1 MKDIIYINR
10 CQWGK
15 YGILLIMPFLFTLLL
30 LAQTSGS
37 GVAVSIDLPAEGMI
51 DGSIIC
57 GSTLCSIPYDSSVMG
72 VYTENPAVLLENTSL
87 VEGKPVISSGKVYV
101 RFEGSIKKDEYVTTS
116 DKPGVGQKATHNGYV
131 LGTAL
136 EDFAGPSGKILV
148 SLGIRPAVLATGT
161 TDNLWEALRQGL
173 SSLYLTPLSALRYAM
188 AMIITLAAFVLGFI
202 YFGRV
207 ARSGVEAVGR
217 NPLAGR
223 TIEFTV
229 VVNIILTGLIMASGL
244 LLAYLILVL

>member
-1 MKDIIYINR
+1 MPKN
-10 CQWGK
+10 
-15 YGILLIMPFLFTLLL
+15 ILPISIFYFLLSISIVT
-30 LAQTSGS
+30 AQTSGS
-37 GVAVSIDLPAEGMI
+37 GVAVSMDLPAEGLI

-57 GSTLCSIPYDSSVMG
+57 QSVLCNVPYDSSVMG
-72 VYTENPAVLLENTSL
+72 VYAENPAVLLENVSL
-87 VEGKPVISSGKVYV
+87 IEGKPIISAGKVYV
-101 RFEGSIKKDEYVTTS
+101 RFDGSIKKGDYVTTS

-131 LGTAL
+131 LGTSL
-136 EDFAGPSGKILV
+136 EDFDGPSGKILV
-148 SLGIRPAVLATGT
+148 SLGIRPAVLASST

-173 SSLYLTPLSALRYAM
+173 SSLYLTPLSVLRYAM
-188 AMIITLAAFVLGFI
+188 AMIITLAAFVLGFV

-217 NPLAGR
+217 NPLAGK

-229 VVNIILTGLIMASGL
+229 ILNIILTVVIMGSGL

>member
-1 MKDIIYINR
+1 MPK
-10 CQWGK
+10 W
-15 YGILLIMPFLFTLLL
+15 LLVSWLVGYLVVPGLVF
-30 LAQTSGS
+30 AQTSSS
-37 GVAVSIDLPAEGMI
+37 GVAVSMDLPAEGLI

-72 VYTENPAVLLENTSL
+72 VYTENPAILLENTSL
-87 VEGKPVISSGKVYV
+87 IEGKPVISSGKVYV
-101 RFEGSIKKDEYVTTS
+101 RFTGSIKKGDYVTTS
-116 DKPGVGQKATHNGYV
+116 DKPGIGQKATRNGYV
-131 LGTAL
+131 LGSAL
-136 EDFAGPSGKILV
+136 EDFDGPSGKILV
-148 SLGIRPAVLATGT
+148 ALGMRPAVLASSTA
-161 TDNLWEALRQGL
+161 DNLWEALRQGL
-173 SSLYLTPLSALRYAM
+173 SSLYLTPLSALRYVM

-207 ARSGVEAVGR
+207 AKSGVEAVGR

-229 VVNIILTGLIMASGL
+229 ILNVILTGLIMGSGL